1 MTDDWSLFA
10 TLPGSKIYIRRFS
23 NHLSMSVAL
32 TFSSWFQCFL
42 CHTCTESYHMK
53 SFQQSIKMMGKLKY
67 FLKTS
72 KVYKIRHTYTHW
84 LRQLAN
90 LYAIIQ
96 LLRLGIT
103 DIQLGGGGGGL
114 PCPYLEI
121 EKIALILEKKALILP
136 ILHFRFKIQF

>member
-1 MTDDWSLFA
+1 MRNSYKLNWFYEYNIQEVNRMKILFKYTFTHLLCLVIVRNMLFWQNKSPKLLTMTDDWSLFA

-84 LRQLAN
+84 LR
-90 LYAIIQ
+90 
-96 LLRLGIT
+96 
-103 DIQLGGGGGGL
+103 
-114 PCPYLEI
+114 
-121 EKIALILEKKALILP
+121 
-136 ILHFRFKIQF
+136 